1 MRRARA
7 GPFVVIVLWAA
18 AASQPQSPIVAT
30 DYPSIQAAIDAN
42 SGRMVLVPAGEH
54 RISEPLLI
62 RADGSGLCGPGT
74 VVQADSDANIIS
86 VERVAGVTIEGL
98 TLTRSEDARECVAH
112 GIWAY
117 GCEGLRIESVRVI
130 DNRSARAAIR
140 LESCRNSV
148 VAGCEVLNYK
158 RLSIDDR
165 TENPG
170 YGYAFRCIDG
180 TGIHVEHCTDVR
192 LAGNRI
198 VETAIFP
205 TREFV
210 EQNDLGQVA
219 KRNEQIGRLAPSTV
233 EREGRVTN
241 WHQGSA
247 ILVTGPR
254 DTQRI
259 TVEGNLIENAGQGI
273 DIHADQVEVTGNVV
287 TCAFIGIKAMHGS
300 SDVRIAGN
308 VFSRVDLWGILL
320 SPGSASAPDNPERD
334 LTVEG
339 NVISDMGYGNEYWH
353 WSTAAG
359 DNNPIA
365 IKLESG
371 PLPGNP
377 PMTNVTVRN
386 NVVTT
391 RDSDHLRHRWALW
404 TDPPPAGPQDVHASG
419 NALATGT
426 NGVMNVELPK

>member
-1 MRRARA
+1 M
-7 GPFVVIVLWAA
+7 GPALLYLLALPAHAQAPAPVLT
-18 AASQPQSPIVAT
+18 S

-42 SGRMVLVPAGEH
+42 PGRMILVPAGEH

-74 VVQADSDANIIS
+74 IVQADNDADI
-86 VERVAGVTIEGL
+86 VRVQEADGVSIEGL
-98 TLTRSEDARECVAH
+98 TLTRSEDARECIAH
-112 GIWAY
+112 GIWAN
-117 GCEGLRIESVRVI
+117 GCEGLKIDSVRVI
-130 DNRSARAAIR
+130 DNRSARAVVR
-140 LESCRNSV
+140 LESCHNATVS
-148 VAGCEVLNYK
+148 GCEIVNYK
-158 RLSIDDR
+158 RVSIDDR
-165 TENPG
+165 TADAK

-180 TGIHVEHCTDVR
+180 TGIQVEHCTDVR

-198 VETAIFP
+198 VERAILP

-210 EQNDLGQVA
+210 EQNALGQVV
-219 KRNEQIGRLAPSTV
+219 KRNEQIGRLAPNTV

-259 TVEGNLIENAGQGI
+259 TIEGNLIGNAGQGI

-300 SDVRIAGN
+300 SEVRIAGN

-320 SPGSASAPDNPERD
+320 SPGSASAADNPERD
-334 LTVEG
+334 LIVEG
-339 NVISDMGYGNEYWH
+339 NVISDTGYGNEYWH

-359 DNNPIA
+359 ENNPIA
-365 IKLESG
+365 VKLESG
-371 PLPGNP
+371 PLPENP
-377 PMTNVTVRN
+377 PMVNVTVRN
-386 NVVTT
+386 NVVAT
-391 RDSDHLRHRWALW
+391 RDPDHPRHRWALW
-404 TDPPPAGPQDVHASG
+404 IDPPPTGPQDVHVSG
-419 NALATGT
+419 NAFAAGT
-426 NGVMNVELPK
+426 KGVANAEVPE